1 MTSDALP
8 LLSIR
13 GVGKTYAQPVLA
25 EIDLQLFGGEV
36 LALTGENGAGKSTL
50 SKIVGGLE
58 RPGAGSLELLGRP
71 YAPASRREA
80 EALGVRMVM
89 QELNLLPTLSVAE
102 NLFLHDLP
110 RRAGWIDRRRL
121 RAAAREAMA
130 QVGLEA
136 IDPDTLVG
144 DLGIGHQQMV
154 EIARNLIGD
163 CRLLILDEPTAML
176 TAREVDMLFEQVER
190 LRERGVAIVY
200 ISHRLEELARISQ
213 RIAVLRDGRL
223 VCVEPIERYDADQL
237 VTLMVGRELGERFD
251 LGPRQIGAPLLRVER
266 LSRRGKVHEVSF
278 EVRAGEIFGI
288 SGLIGSGRTELLRL
302 IYGADRA
309 DGGQV
314 LLGDPPQRLSLRSP
328 ADSVRQGVALITED
342 RKGEGLLLDQ
352 SISANLALGNLPALA
367 RHGVIDRRREEALAR
382 RQVEALRVRCADT
395 AQAVGELSGGNQQKV
410 VIGRWLE
417 RDCQVLLFDEPT
429 RGIDV
434 GAKFDIY
441 ALLAELTR
449 RGKGAGGGV
458 QRPARA
464 DADLRSHRRALG
476 GTYGGHLRARRL
488 DPGRAAGGGL
498 RRLQETRRAAGDV
511 VNTQR
516 KEPEMSDPTSSA
528 TAAAAPTLRRGN
540 YFGLGTY
547 LGLAGALL
555 AMIALFSALSSHF
568 LSYGTFLAI
577 ANQIPDLVVLAVGM
591 TFILIV
597 GGIDLSVGS
606 VLALAASA
614 VSLATLGWGWGV
626 LPAAMLGMACATL
639 AGCVTGSI
647 TVAWRIPSFIVSL
660 GVLEM
665 ARGLAYQMTDSRTA
679 YIGDAYAWL
688 SNPLA
693 FGISPAFVIA
703 LLVMFA
709 AQAVLTRTVFGRY
722 LIGIGT
728 NEEAVRLAGVNPKPY
743 KIAVFALMGLLAG
756 LAALFQISRLEAAD
770 PNAGV
775 GLELQVIAA
784 VVIGGTSLMGGR
796 GSVVST
802 FFGVLIISVLAAGLA
817 QIGASEPTKRII
829 TGAVIVVAVVLD
841 TYRSHR
847 ARRQG

>member
-1 MTSDALP
+1 MSSDALP

-13 GVGKTYAQPVLA
+13 GVGKTYAPPVLA

-71 YAPASRREA
+71 YAPGSRREA

-89 QELNLLPTLSVAE
+89 QELNLLPTLAGAE

-121 RAAAREAMA
+121 RAAARAAMA
-130 QVGLEA
+130 QGGLEA
-136 IDPDTLVG
+136 IDPAPRVG

-237 VTLMVGRELGERFD
+237 VTLMVGRDLGERFD
-251 LGPRQIGAPLLRVER
+251 LGPRQTGAPLLRVER

-449 RGKGAGGGV
+449 RGKALV
-458 QRPARA
+458 VVSS
-464 DADLRSHRRALG
+464 DLRELMLICDRIGVLSA
-476 GTYGGHLRARRL
+476 
-488 DPGRAAGGGL
+488 GRMVDTFERDAW
-498 RRLQETRRAAGDV
+498 
-511 VNTQR
+511 TQ
-516 KEPEMSDPTSSA
+516 D
-528 TAAAAPTLRRGN
+528 
-540 YFGLGTY
+540 
-547 LGLAGALL
+547 ALL
-555 AMIALFSALSSHF
+555 AAAFAGYKKRDAL
-568 LSYGTFLAI
+568 
-577 ANQIPDLVVLAVGM
+577 
-591 TFILIV
+591 
-597 GGIDLSVGS
+597 
-606 VLALAASA
+606 
-614 VSLATLGWGWGV
+614 LAT
-626 LPAAMLGMACATL
+626 
-639 AGCVTGSI
+639 S
-647 TVAWRIPSFIVSL
+647 
-660 GVLEM
+660 
-665 ARGLAYQMTDSRTA
+665 
-679 YIGDAYAWL
+679 
-688 SNPLA
+688 
-693 FGISPAFVIA
+693 
-703 LLVMFA
+703 
-709 AQAVLTRTVFGRY
+709 
-722 LIGIGT
+722 
-728 NEEAVRLAGVNPKPY
+728 
-743 KIAVFALMGLLAG
+743 
-756 LAALFQISRLEAAD
+756 
-770 PNAGV
+770 
-775 GLELQVIAA
+775 
-784 VVIGGTSLMGGR
+784 
-796 GSVVST
+796 
-802 FFGVLIISVLAAGLA
+802 
-817 QIGASEPTKRII
+817 
-829 TGAVIVVAVVLD
+829 
-841 TYRSHR
+841 
-847 ARRQG
+847 

>member
-1 MTSDALP
+1 
-8 LLSIR
+8 
-13 GVGKTYAQPVLA
+13 
-25 EIDLQLFGGEV
+25 
-36 LALTGENGAGKSTL
+36 
-50 SKIVGGLE
+50 VGGLE

-251 LGPRQIGAPLLRVER
+251 LGPRQTGAPLLRVER

-449 RGKGAGGGV
+449 RGKALV
-458 QRPARA
+458 VVSS
-464 DADLRSHRRALG
+464 DLRELMLICDRIGVLSA
-476 GTYGGHLRARRL
+476 
-488 DPGRAAGGGL
+488 GRMVDTFERDAW
-498 RRLQETRRAAGDV
+498 
-511 VNTQR
+511 TQ
-516 KEPEMSDPTSSA
+516 D
-528 TAAAAPTLRRGN
+528 
-540 YFGLGTY
+540 
-547 LGLAGALL
+547 ALL
-555 AMIALFSALSSHF
+555 AAAFAGYKKRDAL
-568 LSYGTFLAI
+568 
-577 ANQIPDLVVLAVGM
+577 
-591 TFILIV
+591 
-597 GGIDLSVGS
+597 
-606 VLALAASA
+606 
-614 VSLATLGWGWGV
+614 LAT
-626 LPAAMLGMACATL
+626 
-639 AGCVTGSI
+639 S
-647 TVAWRIPSFIVSL
+647 
-660 GVLEM
+660 
-665 ARGLAYQMTDSRTA
+665 
-679 YIGDAYAWL
+679 
-688 SNPLA
+688 
-693 FGISPAFVIA
+693 
-703 LLVMFA
+703 
-709 AQAVLTRTVFGRY
+709 
-722 LIGIGT
+722 
-728 NEEAVRLAGVNPKPY
+728 
-743 KIAVFALMGLLAG
+743 
-756 LAALFQISRLEAAD
+756 
-770 PNAGV
+770 
-775 GLELQVIAA
+775 
-784 VVIGGTSLMGGR
+784 
-796 GSVVST
+796 
-802 FFGVLIISVLAAGLA
+802 
-817 QIGASEPTKRII
+817 
-829 TGAVIVVAVVLD
+829 
-841 TYRSHR
+841 
-847 ARRQG
+847 

>member
-1 MTSDALP
+1 MSSDALP

-71 YAPASRREA
+71 YAPGSRREA

-251 LGPRQIGAPLLRVER
+251 LGPRQTGAPLLRVER

-302 IYGADRA
+302 IYDADRA

-449 RGKGAGGGV
+449 RGKALV
-458 QRPARA
+458 VVSS
-464 DADLRSHRRALG
+464 DLRELMLICDRIGVLSA
-476 GTYGGHLRARRL
+476 
-488 DPGRAAGGGL
+488 GRMVDTFERDAW
-498 RRLQETRRAAGDV
+498 
-511 VNTQR
+511 TQ
-516 KEPEMSDPTSSA
+516 D
-528 TAAAAPTLRRGN
+528 
-540 YFGLGTY
+540 
-547 LGLAGALL
+547 ALL
-555 AMIALFSALSSHF
+555 AAAFAGYKKRDAL
-568 LSYGTFLAI
+568 
-577 ANQIPDLVVLAVGM
+577 
-591 TFILIV
+591 
-597 GGIDLSVGS
+597 
-606 VLALAASA
+606 
-614 VSLATLGWGWGV
+614 LAT
-626 LPAAMLGMACATL
+626 
-639 AGCVTGSI
+639 S
-647 TVAWRIPSFIVSL
+647 
-660 GVLEM
+660 
-665 ARGLAYQMTDSRTA
+665 
-679 YIGDAYAWL
+679 
-688 SNPLA
+688 
-693 FGISPAFVIA
+693 
-703 LLVMFA
+703 
-709 AQAVLTRTVFGRY
+709 
-722 LIGIGT
+722 
-728 NEEAVRLAGVNPKPY
+728 
-743 KIAVFALMGLLAG
+743 
-756 LAALFQISRLEAAD
+756 
-770 PNAGV
+770 
-775 GLELQVIAA
+775 
-784 VVIGGTSLMGGR
+784 
-796 GSVVST
+796 
-802 FFGVLIISVLAAGLA
+802 
-817 QIGASEPTKRII
+817 
-829 TGAVIVVAVVLD
+829 
-841 TYRSHR
+841 
-847 ARRQG
+847 

>member
-1 MTSDALP
+1 MSSDALP

-71 YAPASRREA
+71 YAPGSRREA

-144 DLGIGHQQMV
+144 DLGIRHQQMV

-251 LGPRQIGAPLLRVER
+251 LGPRQTGAPLLRVER

-449 RGKGAGGGV
+449 RGKALV
-458 QRPARA
+458 VVSS
-464 DADLRSHRRALG
+464 DLRELMLICDRIGVLSA
-476 GTYGGHLRARRL
+476 
-488 DPGRAAGGGL
+488 GRMVDTFERDAW
-498 RRLQETRRAAGDV
+498 
-511 VNTQR
+511 TQ
-516 KEPEMSDPTSSA
+516 D
-528 TAAAAPTLRRGN
+528 
-540 YFGLGTY
+540 
-547 LGLAGALL
+547 ALL
-555 AMIALFSALSSHF
+555 AAAFAGYKKRDAL
-568 LSYGTFLAI
+568 
-577 ANQIPDLVVLAVGM
+577 
-591 TFILIV
+591 
-597 GGIDLSVGS
+597 
-606 VLALAASA
+606 
-614 VSLATLGWGWGV
+614 LAT
-626 LPAAMLGMACATL
+626 
-639 AGCVTGSI
+639 S
-647 TVAWRIPSFIVSL
+647 
-660 GVLEM
+660 
-665 ARGLAYQMTDSRTA
+665 
-679 YIGDAYAWL
+679 
-688 SNPLA
+688 
-693 FGISPAFVIA
+693 
-703 LLVMFA
+703 
-709 AQAVLTRTVFGRY
+709 
-722 LIGIGT
+722 
-728 NEEAVRLAGVNPKPY
+728 
-743 KIAVFALMGLLAG
+743 
-756 LAALFQISRLEAAD
+756 
-770 PNAGV
+770 
-775 GLELQVIAA
+775 
-784 VVIGGTSLMGGR
+784 
-796 GSVVST
+796 
-802 FFGVLIISVLAAGLA
+802 
-817 QIGASEPTKRII
+817 
-829 TGAVIVVAVVLD
+829 
-841 TYRSHR
+841 
-847 ARRQG
+847 

>member
-1 MTSDALP
+1 MSSDALP

-71 YAPASRREA
+71 YAPSSRREA

-251 LGPRQIGAPLLRVER
+251 LGPRQTGAPLLRVER

-449 RGKGAGGGV
+449 RGKALV
-458 QRPARA
+458 VVSS
-464 DADLRSHRRALG
+464 DLRELMLICDRIGVLSA
-476 GTYGGHLRARRL
+476 
-488 DPGRAAGGGL
+488 GRM
-498 RRLQETRRAAGDV
+498 
-511 VNTQR
+511 VNTFERDAWTQ
-516 KEPEMSDPTSSA
+516 D
-528 TAAAAPTLRRGN
+528 
-540 YFGLGTY
+540 
-547 LGLAGALL
+547 ALL
-555 AMIALFSALSSHF
+555 AAAFAGYKKRDAL
-568 LSYGTFLAI
+568 
-577 ANQIPDLVVLAVGM
+577 
-591 TFILIV
+591 
-597 GGIDLSVGS
+597 
-606 VLALAASA
+606 
-614 VSLATLGWGWGV
+614 LAT
-626 LPAAMLGMACATL
+626 
-639 AGCVTGSI
+639 S
-647 TVAWRIPSFIVSL
+647 
-660 GVLEM
+660 
-665 ARGLAYQMTDSRTA
+665 
-679 YIGDAYAWL
+679 
-688 SNPLA
+688 
-693 FGISPAFVIA
+693 
-703 LLVMFA
+703 
-709 AQAVLTRTVFGRY
+709 
-722 LIGIGT
+722 
-728 NEEAVRLAGVNPKPY
+728 
-743 KIAVFALMGLLAG
+743 
-756 LAALFQISRLEAAD
+756 
-770 PNAGV
+770 
-775 GLELQVIAA
+775 
-784 VVIGGTSLMGGR
+784 
-796 GSVVST
+796 
-802 FFGVLIISVLAAGLA
+802 
-817 QIGASEPTKRII
+817 
-829 TGAVIVVAVVLD
+829 
-841 TYRSHR
+841 
-847 ARRQG
+847 

>member
-1 MTSDALP
+1 MSSDALP

-71 YAPASRREA
+71 YAPGSRREA

-110 RRAGWIDRRRL
+110 RCAGWIDRRRL

-251 LGPRQIGAPLLRVER
+251 LGPRQTGAPLLRVER

-449 RGKGAGGGV
+449 RGKALV
-458 QRPARA
+458 VVSS
-464 DADLRSHRRALG
+464 DLRELMLICDRIGVLSAG
-476 GTYGGHLRARRL
+476 RL
-488 DPGRAAGGGL
+488 VDTFERDAW
-498 RRLQETRRAAGDV
+498 
-511 VNTQR
+511 TQ
-516 KEPEMSDPTSSA
+516 D
-528 TAAAAPTLRRGN
+528 
-540 YFGLGTY
+540 
-547 LGLAGALL
+547 ALL
-555 AMIALFSALSSHF
+555 AAAFAGYKKRDAL
-568 LSYGTFLAI
+568 
-577 ANQIPDLVVLAVGM
+577 
-591 TFILIV
+591 
-597 GGIDLSVGS
+597 
-606 VLALAASA
+606 
-614 VSLATLGWGWGV
+614 LAT
-626 LPAAMLGMACATL
+626 
-639 AGCVTGSI
+639 S
-647 TVAWRIPSFIVSL
+647 
-660 GVLEM
+660 
-665 ARGLAYQMTDSRTA
+665 
-679 YIGDAYAWL
+679 
-688 SNPLA
+688 
-693 FGISPAFVIA
+693 
-703 LLVMFA
+703 
-709 AQAVLTRTVFGRY
+709 
-722 LIGIGT
+722 
-728 NEEAVRLAGVNPKPY
+728 
-743 KIAVFALMGLLAG
+743 
-756 LAALFQISRLEAAD
+756 
-770 PNAGV
+770 
-775 GLELQVIAA
+775 
-784 VVIGGTSLMGGR
+784 
-796 GSVVST
+796 
-802 FFGVLIISVLAAGLA
+802 
-817 QIGASEPTKRII
+817 
-829 TGAVIVVAVVLD
+829 
-841 TYRSHR
+841 
-847 ARRQG
+847 

>member
-1 MTSDALP
+1 MSSDALP

-251 LGPRQIGAPLLRVER
+251 LGPRQTGAPLLRVER

-449 RGKGAGGGV
+449 RGKALV
-458 QRPARA
+458 VVSS
-464 DADLRSHRRALG
+464 DLRELMLICDRIGVLSA
-476 GTYGGHLRARRL
+476 
-488 DPGRAAGGGL
+488 GRMVDTFERDAW
-498 RRLQETRRAAGDV
+498 
-511 VNTQR
+511 TQ
-516 KEPEMSDPTSSA
+516 D
-528 TAAAAPTLRRGN
+528 
-540 YFGLGTY
+540 
-547 LGLAGALL
+547 ALL

>member
-1 MTSDALP
+1 MSSDALP

-71 YAPASRREA
+71 YAPGSRREA

-237 VTLMVGRELGERFD
+237 VTLMVGRDLGERFD
-251 LGPRQIGAPLLRVER
+251 LGPRQTGAPLLRVER

-382 RQVEALRVRCADT
+382 RQVEALRVRCAVS

-449 RGKGAGGGV
+449 RGKALV
-458 QRPARA
+458 VVSS
-464 DADLRSHRRALG
+464 DLRELMLICDRIGVLSA
-476 GTYGGHLRARRL
+476 
-488 DPGRAAGGGL
+488 GRMVDTFERDAW
-498 RRLQETRRAAGDV
+498 
-511 VNTQR
+511 TQ
-516 KEPEMSDPTSSA
+516 D
-528 TAAAAPTLRRGN
+528 
-540 YFGLGTY
+540 
-547 LGLAGALL
+547 ALL
-555 AMIALFSALSSHF
+555 AAAFAGYKKRDAL
-568 LSYGTFLAI
+568 
-577 ANQIPDLVVLAVGM
+577 
-591 TFILIV
+591 
-597 GGIDLSVGS
+597 
-606 VLALAASA
+606 
-614 VSLATLGWGWGV
+614 LAT
-626 LPAAMLGMACATL
+626 
-639 AGCVTGSI
+639 S
-647 TVAWRIPSFIVSL
+647 
-660 GVLEM
+660 
-665 ARGLAYQMTDSRTA
+665 
-679 YIGDAYAWL
+679 
-688 SNPLA
+688 
-693 FGISPAFVIA
+693 
-703 LLVMFA
+703 
-709 AQAVLTRTVFGRY
+709 
-722 LIGIGT
+722 
-728 NEEAVRLAGVNPKPY
+728 
-743 KIAVFALMGLLAG
+743 
-756 LAALFQISRLEAAD
+756 
-770 PNAGV
+770 
-775 GLELQVIAA
+775 
-784 VVIGGTSLMGGR
+784 
-796 GSVVST
+796 
-802 FFGVLIISVLAAGLA
+802 
-817 QIGASEPTKRII
+817 
-829 TGAVIVVAVVLD
+829 
-841 TYRSHR
+841 
-847 ARRQG
+847 

>member
-1 MTSDALP
+1 MSSDALP

-71 YAPASRREA
+71 YAPGSRREA

-136 IDPDTLVG
+136 IDPDTMVG

-237 VTLMVGRELGERFD
+237 VTLMVGRDLGERFD
-251 LGPRQIGAPLLRVER
+251 LGPRQTGAPLLRVER

-449 RGKGAGGGV
+449 RGKALV
-458 QRPARA
+458 VVSS
-464 DADLRSHRRALG
+464 DLRELMLICDRIGVLSA
-476 GTYGGHLRARRL
+476 
-488 DPGRAAGGGL
+488 GRMVDTFERDAW
-498 RRLQETRRAAGDV
+498 
-511 VNTQR
+511 TQ
-516 KEPEMSDPTSSA
+516 D
-528 TAAAAPTLRRGN
+528 
-540 YFGLGTY
+540 
-547 LGLAGALL
+547 ALL
-555 AMIALFSALSSHF
+555 AAAFAGYKKRDAL
-568 LSYGTFLAI
+568 
-577 ANQIPDLVVLAVGM
+577 
-591 TFILIV
+591 
-597 GGIDLSVGS
+597 
-606 VLALAASA
+606 
-614 VSLATLGWGWGV
+614 LAT
-626 LPAAMLGMACATL
+626 
-639 AGCVTGSI
+639 S
-647 TVAWRIPSFIVSL
+647 
-660 GVLEM
+660 
-665 ARGLAYQMTDSRTA
+665 
-679 YIGDAYAWL
+679 
-688 SNPLA
+688 
-693 FGISPAFVIA
+693 
-703 LLVMFA
+703 
-709 AQAVLTRTVFGRY
+709 
-722 LIGIGT
+722 
-728 NEEAVRLAGVNPKPY
+728 
-743 KIAVFALMGLLAG
+743 
-756 LAALFQISRLEAAD
+756 
-770 PNAGV
+770 
-775 GLELQVIAA
+775 
-784 VVIGGTSLMGGR
+784 
-796 GSVVST
+796 
-802 FFGVLIISVLAAGLA
+802 
-817 QIGASEPTKRII
+817 
-829 TGAVIVVAVVLD
+829 
-841 TYRSHR
+841 
-847 ARRQG
+847 

>member
-1 MTSDALP
+1 MSSDALP

-71 YAPASRREA
+71 YAPGSRREA
-80 EALGVRMVM
+80 EALGVRKVM

-251 LGPRQIGAPLLRVER
+251 LGPRQTGAPLLRVER

-342 RKGEGLLLDQ
+342 RKGQGLLLDQ

-449 RGKGAGGGV
+449 RGKALV
-458 QRPARA
+458 VVSS
-464 DADLRSHRRALG
+464 DLRELMLICDRIGVLSA
-476 GTYGGHLRARRL
+476 
-488 DPGRAAGGGL
+488 GRMVDTFERDAW
-498 RRLQETRRAAGDV
+498 
-511 VNTQR
+511 TQ
-516 KEPEMSDPTSSA
+516 D
-528 TAAAAPTLRRGN
+528 
-540 YFGLGTY
+540 
-547 LGLAGALL
+547 ALL
-555 AMIALFSALSSHF
+555 AAAFAGYKKRDAL
-568 LSYGTFLAI
+568 
-577 ANQIPDLVVLAVGM
+577 
-591 TFILIV
+591 
-597 GGIDLSVGS
+597 
-606 VLALAASA
+606 
-614 VSLATLGWGWGV
+614 LAT
-626 LPAAMLGMACATL
+626 
-639 AGCVTGSI
+639 S
-647 TVAWRIPSFIVSL
+647 
-660 GVLEM
+660 
-665 ARGLAYQMTDSRTA
+665 
-679 YIGDAYAWL
+679 
-688 SNPLA
+688 
-693 FGISPAFVIA
+693 
-703 LLVMFA
+703 
-709 AQAVLTRTVFGRY
+709 
-722 LIGIGT
+722 
-728 NEEAVRLAGVNPKPY
+728 
-743 KIAVFALMGLLAG
+743 
-756 LAALFQISRLEAAD
+756 
-770 PNAGV
+770 
-775 GLELQVIAA
+775 
-784 VVIGGTSLMGGR
+784 
-796 GSVVST
+796 
-802 FFGVLIISVLAAGLA
+802 
-817 QIGASEPTKRII
+817 
-829 TGAVIVVAVVLD
+829 
-841 TYRSHR
+841 
-847 ARRQG
+847 